1 MTDISVVPRHR
12 DTPHGLLAD
21 RAYRELRDRLVTL
34 RIAPGAPIDEDLIGR
49 ELEMGRTPVR
59 EAIKR
64 LALENLVTVFP
75 RRGTFASDIN
85 ITDLAHIS
93 DVRAQLE
100 GHAAYRA
107 AERITDAQREELTG
121 LLDELHASRG
131 TDEPEAPSGA
141 ADHQTKAP
149 PSGAADH
156 PTKAPPSGAADHPT
170 KAPPSGAADS
180 PEALMDLDARV
191 HRFIYRCA
199 ANPFLEETLG
209 RYFNLSLRIWYLV
222 IDRLPH
228 LFARVHEH
236 EDVLLA
242 ISAGDAERA
251 RDILVAHIA
260 TFEREIR
267 AVL

>member
-1 MTDISVVPRHR
+1 MTDISVIQEGPDSSR
-12 DTPHGLLAD
+12 GLLAD
-21 RAYRELRDRLVTL
+21 RAYRELRDRVVTL
-34 RIAPGAPIDEDLIGR
+34 RIPPGSPIDEDAIGR

-75 RRGTFASDIN
+75 RRGTFASEIN

-107 AERITDAQREELTG
+107 AERITDSQRAELDG
-121 LLDELHASRG
+121 LLQELDGSRG
-131 TDEPEAPSGA
+131 TDDLES
-141 ADHQTKAP
+141 
-149 PSGAADH
+149 
-156 PTKAPPSGAADHPT
+156 
-170 KAPPSGAADS
+170 
-180 PEALMDLDARV
+180 LMALDARV

-199 ANPFLEETLG
+199 ANPFLEQTLT

-236 EDVLLA
+236 QDVLQA
-242 ISAGDAERA
+242 IAAGKAARA
-251 RDILVAHIA
+251 RGILAGHIA
-260 TFEREIR
+260 TFESEIR
-267 AVL
+267 SVL

>member
-1 MTDISVVPRHR
+1 LSDEETATLIESPPPGPRQ
-12 DTPHGLLAD
+12 LLAD
-21 RAYRELRDRLVTL
+21 RAYLELRDRIITL
-34 RIAPGAPIDEDLIGR
+34 RIPPGAPIDEDALGA

-75 RRGTFASDIN
+75 RRGTFASEIN

-107 AERITDAQREELTG
+107 AQRITDAQREELIELRQELAQSEGGQDLAG
-121 LLDELHASRG
+121 LMS
-131 TDEPEAPSGA
+131 
-141 ADHQTKAP
+141 
-149 PSGAADH
+149 
-156 PTKAPPSGAADHPT
+156 
-170 KAPPSGAADS
+170 
-180 PEALMDLDARV
+180 LDARV

-199 ANPFLEETLG
+199 GNPFMEETLG
-209 RYFNLSLRIWYLV
+209 RYLNLSLRIWYLV

-236 EDVLLA
+236 EAVLRA
-242 ISAGDAERA
+242 IAAGDAVGA
-251 RDILVAHIA
+251 RDTLAEHIA

-267 AVL
+267 SVL

>member
-1 MTDISVVPRHR
+1 MTTQASRSAGQARPPRE
-12 DTPHGLLAD
+12 LLAD
-21 RAYRELRDRLVTL
+21 RAYTELRDRIVTL
-34 RIAPGAPIDEDLIGR
+34 RIAPGAPIDEDALGA

-75 RRGTFASDIN
+75 RRGTFASEIN

-93 DVRAQLE
+93 DVRSQLE

-107 AERITDAQREELTG
+107 AQRITEGERLELAG
-121 LLDELHASRG
+121 LLQEL
-131 TDEPEAPSGA
+131 
-141 ADHQTKAP
+141 
-149 PSGAADH
+149 
-156 PTKAPPSGAADHPT
+156 
-170 KAPPSGAADS
+170 ADS
-180 PEALMDLDARV
+180 EGSEDLSELMSVDTRV

-199 ANPFLEETLG
+199 GNPYLEDTLA

-236 EDVLLA
+236 EDVLRA
-242 ISAGDAERA
+242 IDAGDADAA
-251 RDILVAHIA
+251 RDILAEHIA

>member
-1 MTDISVVPRHR
+1 MTDISVVDGRTR
-12 DTPHGLLAD
+12 GRGLLAD

-34 RIAPGAPIDEDLIGR
+34 RIPPGAPIEEDRVGR
-49 ELEMGRTPVR
+49 ELRMGRTPVR

-75 RRGTFASDIN
+75 RRGTFASEIN

-107 AERITDAQREELTG
+107 AQRITQAQREELSA
-121 LLDELHASRG
+121 LLEELRQSKG
-131 TDEPEAPSGA
+131 TDDLEP
-141 ADHQTKAP
+141 
-149 PSGAADH
+149 
-156 PTKAPPSGAADHPT
+156 
-170 KAPPSGAADS
+170 
-180 PEALMDLDARV
+180 LMELDARV

-199 ANPFLEETLG
+199 ANPFMEETLG

-236 EDVLLA
+236 QDVLLA
-242 ISAGDAERA
+242 IADGDATSA
-251 RDILVAHIA
+251 RDILAGHISI
-260 TFEREIR
+260 FEREIR
-267 AVL
+267 SVL